1 MRGPERMKIHRMLIL
16 FVGAGMFVMLVI
28 TVIALRGMTAAFSGT
43 TEGVKRIS
51 LEVQKVWRLEREITD
66 ISMVVHEF
74 LVSGDERAR
83 SAYLRSKDAVRA
95 MLGDMSSMDL
105 DQRDMELLASVID
118 DFGILEKKT
127 DRIFSLRDPAGADR
141 RLASN
146 LMIEVDGLVRWLH
159 RDIERYQAE
168 SADRMDALVVQ
179 LQRIRDGVNARFVL
193 IVGVAVVFL
202 LAFGIYLYRAVSVPL
217 GRLRSGTEEISRG
230 NLAYRIDAA
239 GVSDVAMIAE
249 RFNEMAGKLR
259 RSYDDLEQRL
269 LNRTRQ
275 LDAIT
280 SVALVLRQAGN
291 LREVLHNSLLKVLDS
306 LAGMEPWGGIFLCDE
321 SGERLVLAAHVG
333 LDKEFVR
340 KESVINMGECLCGH
354 AAATGEIVYT
364 EGACE
369 DPRHTRDSVG
379 GGHPHVITPIKTHD
393 RILGVLVLYPEKHV
407 KLGSSDLQMLETI
420 GLQLGIA
427 VENAR
432 LYGEVKESGERY
444 GNLFEHSRDIL
455 FTIDR
460 EGRITAVNEAAVR
473 FSGYAK
479 EELLGSMVTDFLGR
493 EDAQGARKLL
503 AGERGMAGPFI
514 EFEVAKRDGSRAF
527 LEISGRR
534 MYRQG
539 EFIGFQVSGR
549 DVTDQKELRQ
559 LLVKVERLAAIGQ
572 VSIAMKH
579 EVNNPLTTVI
589 GNIELL
595 LDRYEDLPEELRARL
610 QTALDNALRIAD
622 IMKKLEVLR
631 EERTVDYLQGVK
643 MTDLKEGGI

>member
-1 MRGPERMKIHRMLIL
+1 MKIHRMLIL

-43 TEGVKRIS
+43 TEGVKHIS
-51 LEVQKVWRLEREITD
+51 LEVQKVWRIEREIAD
-66 ISMVVHEF
+66 ISMVVHDF
-74 LVSGDERAR
+74 LISGDDRAR
-83 SAYLRSKDAVRA
+83 SSYLQSKDAVRS
-95 MLGDMSSMDL
+95 MLAEMSGMDL
-105 DQRDMELLASVID
+105 KQRDMELLASVID
-118 DFGILEKKT
+118 DFGILERKT
-127 DRIFSLRDPAGADR
+127 DRIFSLRDPVGADR
-141 RLASN
+141 RLATN
-146 LMIEVDGLVRWLH
+146 LMIEVDGLVRWLQ
-159 RDIERYQAE
+159 RDIERYKAE
-168 SADRMDALVVQ
+168 SADQMDALVVQ
-179 LQRIRDGVNARFVL
+179 LQGIRDGVNARFVL
-193 IVGVAVVFL
+193 IVVVAVVFL
-202 LAFGIYLYRAVSVPL
+202 MAFGIYLYRAVSVPL
-217 GRLRSGTEEISRG
+217 GRLRSGTEEVSRG

-269 LNRTRQ
+269 LSRTRQ

-306 LAGMEPWGGIFLCDE
+306 LTGMEPWGGIFLCDE
-321 SGERLVLAAHVG
+321 RGEHLVLVAHVG

-340 KESVINMGECLCGH
+340 QESVIKMGECLCGH
-354 AAATGEIVYT
+354 AAATGDILYT
-364 EGACE
+364 EGECE
-369 DPRHTRDSVG
+369 DPRHTRDRVG

-393 RILGVLVLYPEKHV
+393 RILGVLVLYPEKQA

-444 GNLFEHSRDIL
+444 GDLFEHSRDIL

-479 EELLGSMVTDFLGR
+479 DELLGRMVTDFLGR
-493 EDAQGARKLL
+493 DDAQGARKLL
-503 AGERGMAGPFI
+503 AGERGMGGSFI
-514 EFEVAKRDGSRAF
+514 EFEVAKRDGTTAF

-534 MYRQG
+534 MHRQG
-539 EFIGFQVSGR
+539 EFTGFQVSGR
-549 DVTDQKELRQ
+549 DVTDQKELRR

-595 LDRYEDLPEELRARL
+595 LDRYEALPEEIRARL

-622 IMKKLEVLR
+622 IVKKLEVLR

-643 MTDLKEGGI
+643 MTDLKEGGIS

>member
-1 MRGPERMKIHRMLIL
+1 MKIHRMLIL
-16 FVGAGMFVMLVI
+16 FVGVGMFIMLVI

-43 TEGVKRIS
+43 TEGVKHIS
-51 LEVQKVWRLEREITD
+51 LEVQRVWRLEREITD
-66 ISMVVHEF
+66 ISMVVHGF
-74 LVSGDERAR
+74 LTSGDAASRISYR
-83 SAYLRSKDAVRA
+83 QSKDAVRA
-95 MLGDMSSMDL
+95 MLAEMSSMDL
-105 DQRDMELLASVID
+105 SQRDMELLASVIR

-127 DRIFSLRDPAGADR
+127 DRIFSLRDPAGADK
-141 RLASN
+141 RLAFN
-146 LMIEVDGLVRWLH
+146 LMIEIDGLVRWLR
-159 RDIERYQAE
+159 RDIERYKAE
-168 SADRMDALVVQ
+168 SATRMDSLVVQ
-179 LQRIRDGVNARFVL
+179 LQGIRDGVNARFFL

-217 GRLRSGTEEISRG
+217 GKLWSGTEEISRG
-230 NLAYRIDAA
+230 NLAHRIDAT
-239 GVSDVAMIAE
+239 GVSDVARLAE

-269 LNRTRQ
+269 LSRTRQ

-291 LREVLHNSLLKVLDS
+291 LREVLHNSLLKVLES
-306 LAGMEPWGGIFLCDE
+306 LAAMESWGGIFLCDE
-321 SGERLVLAAHVG
+321 SGERLELAAHIG
-333 LDKEFVR
+333 LGKEFVR
-340 KESVINMGECLCGH
+340 QESVIKMGECLCGH
-354 AAATGEIVYT
+354 AAATGEILYT
-364 EGACE
+364 EGVCE
-369 DPRHTRDSVG
+369 DPRHTRGSIG
-379 GGHPHVITPIKTHD
+379 GEHAHVIIPIKTHD
-393 RILGVLVLYPEKHV
+393 RILGVLFLYPKKQV
-407 KLGSSDLQMLETI
+407 KLGPSDLQMLETI

-444 GNLFEHSRDIL
+444 GDLFEHSRDVL

-460 EGRITAVNEAAVR
+460 EGRITAVNEATAR

-479 EELLGSMVTDFLGR
+479 EELLGRRVMDFLGR
-493 EDAQGARKLL
+493 EEAQGARKML
-503 AGERGMAGPFI
+503 AGEHGMAGPFI
-514 EFEVAKRDGSRAF
+514 EFEVGRRDGRRAF

-534 MYRQG
+534 MYRRG

-559 LLVKVERLAAIGQ
+559 LLVKAERLAAIGQ

-595 LDRYEDLPEELRARL
+595 IDRYEDLPEEIRVRL

-622 IMKKLEVLR
+622 IVKKLEVLR

-643 MTDLKEGGI
+643 MTDLKEDGA